1 MNKKLNVGNNIKN
14 IRIDK
19 GFMLKEVA
27 EKCGISS
34 SMLSQIEKGTA
45 NPSLNTIREIAN
57 VLDIPLFKFFMEPEK
72 EENNI
77 SILKKEKRKIMSSK
91 NLTYELL
98 SPDVDTALECMKMV
112 LHKNGA
118 ESSSIPK
125 SHKGEEIAVLLRG
138 KVKIT
143 IENQFVIM
151 EQGDSVHIPASKPHK
166 WTNIGNEEAVIIFAV
181 TPPEF

>member
-77 SILKKEKRKIMSSK
+77 
-91 NLTYELL
+91 
-98 SPDVDTALECMKMV
+98 
-112 LHKNGA
+112 
-118 ESSSIPK
+118 
-125 SHKGEEIAVLLRG
+125 
-138 KVKIT
+138 
-143 IENQFVIM
+143 
-151 EQGDSVHIPASKPHK
+151 
-166 WTNIGNEEAVIIFAV
+166 
-181 TPPEF
+181 